1 MLNFTSSL
9 AESVEWDGRG
19 QKPLQL
25 LQNTHR
31 YSVWGELSDGIWVP
45 AYRGD
50 DYAKAQDIANEHDE
64 KMNVI
69 IVDQRELRADDKWA
83 AFEHSI
89 EHDEEYGLR

>member
-31 YSVWGELSDGIWVP
+31 YSVWGELGRGIWVP

-50 DYAKAQDIANEHDE
+50 DLAEAQQVANEHDE
-64 KMNVI
+64 RMNVLFI
-69 IVDQRELRADDKWA
+69 DQNLLRADDKWA
-83 AFEHSI
+83 ALEHSI
-89 EHDEEYGLR
+89 HHDEDYGLR

>member
-25 LQNTHR
+25 LQNTDR

-50 DYAKAQDIANEHDE
+50 DFAAAQKVANEHDE
-64 KMNVI
+64 TMNVVLI
-69 IVDQRELRADDKWA
+69 DQREVTADEKWA
-83 AFEHSI
+83 ALDHSI
-89 EHDEEYGLR
+89 THDEEYGLR

>member
-45 AYRGD
+45 AYRGND
-50 DYAKAQDIANEHDE
+50 ISKARQVADEHDE
-64 KMNVI
+64 KMNVVLI
-69 IVDQRELRADDKWA
+69 DQRQVTADEKWA
-83 AFEHSI
+83 ALNHSI
-89 EHDEEYGLR
+89 SHDEEYGLR